1 MSRGASSEP
10 GTVELNLTLP
20 GGVRVA
26 IFAPSSSAS
35 LATQVFNHVAAFQP
49 EGPETSEFELISA
62 GPSSPVGLASRLRAP
77 ETRDQIRHSFAP
89 CPSRLLGLGAR
100 LCGSSLSGRARVERA
115 WLCGQWAAAVK
126 AQRIHSPDRT
136 PAIDLKSRFY
146 AVLGAPGLSQ
156 PTIFRSSRGYWDCI
170 GHLEDSPSISQAF
183 PSEAEAKIYL
193 ESAGAIE
200 FDFAP

>member
-1 MSRGASSEP
+1 M
-10 GTVELNLTLP
+10 
-20 GGVRVA
+20 
-26 IFAPSSSAS
+26 
-35 LATQVFNHVAAFQP
+35 ATQVFNHVAAFQP
-49 EGPETSEFELISA
+49 EGPEPSEFELISA

-77 ETRDQIRHSFAP
+77 ETRDQIRRSFAP